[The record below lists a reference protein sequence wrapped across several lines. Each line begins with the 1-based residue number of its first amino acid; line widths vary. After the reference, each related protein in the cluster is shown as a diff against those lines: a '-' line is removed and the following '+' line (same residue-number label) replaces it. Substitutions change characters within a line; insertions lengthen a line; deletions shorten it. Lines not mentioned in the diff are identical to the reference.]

1 MLWKARLLDQFHRY
15 FGQNRLLTQT
25 APSGKIMPAWGVVPF
40 APVYTAYV
48 YATQAAGNPNLMKGL
63 DQHESAFD

>member
-1 MLWKARLLDQFHRY
+1 MLWTARLQDKTRRY

-25 APSGKIMPAWGVVPF
+25 VPSGKIMPAWGVVPF
-40 APVYTAYV
+40 APVYAAYADAV
-48 YATQAAGNPNLMKGL
+48 QAAGNPNLMKGL